1 MKYRRSRRQ
10 SVKYLLA
17 AGTLLAL
24 AGMFI
29 NPRDLLSAKAPQE
42 TCAAIVS
49 PQAALSRSQLSKL
62 LTVPERDS
70 RATVRAIVKEPY
82 CKLPSL
88 SVRDD
93 IKADRE
99 VYPLAFDP
107 QTWLVVLYE
116 GDEYAGYSFSFR
128 DQ

>member
-17 AGTLLAL
+17 TGTLLAL
-24 AGMFI
+24 TGMLI
-29 NPRDLLSAKAPQE
+29 NPRDLLSAKAPRE
-42 TCAAIVS
+42 TCAAIVH

-62 LTVPERDS
+62 LIVPERD
-70 RATVRAIVKEPY
+70 RKATVRAIVKEPY

-88 SVRDD
+88 AVRSGT
-93 IKADRE
+93 KADRE

-116 GDEYAGYSFSFR
+116 GDEYVGYSFSFR
-128 DQ
+128 D